1 MIILQTGVPG
11 SGKTASVVD
20 MLMND
25 ETYTHFTDKDG
36 EKKERPLYVNGITD
50 LKLPHNELTDDE
62 IRVQPLQDFLPYGSL
77 VVIDE
82 AQRLFPPRS
91 AGAKVPPY
99 VEALATHRHHGLDII
114 FITQD
119 PSFLDNFVR
128 KLVGRHVHVRV
139 LTIGRKLF
147 EWTKCEDKPDSP
159 GALSLAVERSFKL
172 PKETFDMY
180 KSAEVHTKPGRRLP
194 RIFYFMILFLPAL
207 LGFGYWTYGRIHNR
221 FFGEE
226 EKPAAVVQE
235 SAQTVAAGGVNTSAP
250 SRGASP
256 FPAASDGRISQTL
269 EPVMFVPSI
278 PEKPESKPLYDGL
291 RQVRQYERV
300 AACIEGG
307 KSGCTCYSDQATKL
321 REIPEAKCR
330 DYAQNGLP
338 FDPFREP
345 SREVFDGEVGQN
357 EAAAGSSSGGSV
369 LALSGR
375 DKYLPTPKFGDGPS
389 AQ

>member
-20 MLMND
+20 MLMHD
-25 ETYTHFTDKDG
+25 ESYTHFTDKDG
-36 EKKERPLYVNGITD
+36 QKKERPLYVNGIND

-62 IRVQPLQDFLPYGSL
+62 IRAQPLQDFLPYGAL

-91 AGAKVPPY
+91 AGSKVPLY
-99 VEALATHRHHGLDII
+99 VEALATHRHHGLDIV

-128 KLVGRHVHVRV
+128 KLTGRHIHVRV
-139 LTIGRKLF
+139 LPIGRKLF
-147 EWTKCEDKPDSP
+147 EWTKCEEKPDSP
-159 GALSLAVERSFKL
+159 SALAGAIERSFKL

-180 KSAEVHTKPGRRLP
+180 KSAEIHTKPGRRLP

-207 LGFGYWTYGRIHNR
+207 LAFGWFTYNRLHTR
-221 FFGEE
+221 FFGDG
-226 EKPAAVVQE
+226 EKPAAV
-235 SAQTVAAGGVNTSAP
+235 AQNSPQTAAAGGGNTYP
-250 SRGASP
+250 SSGGANAFS
-256 FPAASDGRISQTL
+256 AASDGRMSQSL

-278 PEKPESKPLYDGL
+278 PERPESKPLYDGI
-291 RQVRQYERV
+291 RHVRQYERV
-300 AACIEGG
+300 AACVEGG
-307 KSGCTCYSDQATKL
+307 KSGCTCYSDQATKI
-321 REIPEAKCR
+321 REISDAKCR

-345 SREVFDGEVGQN
+345 LRSEFPENGQN
-357 EAAAGSSSGGSV
+357 EGSAVGVGGGSV
-369 LALSGR
+369 LALSGH
-375 DKYLPTPKFGDGPS
+375 DVYPPSSKFGDGPS